1 MFAALYRVPSTNNH
15 FTSNADLWSLGVTL
29 YHLAT
34 GNLPFRPFGGV
45 RKNEH
50 GMLDV
55 AYIVIFIKIF
65 RFGALFESVLIT
77 CPQLF

>member
-1 MFAALYRVPSTNNH
+1 MFIAHLYGGSSANNH

-45 RKNEH
+45 RKNAL

-55 AYIVIFIKIF
+55 AYIGCVVTF
-65 RFGALFESVLIT
+65 LV
-77 CPQLF
+77 